1 MNLIIEPII
10 NQAISLLDKESLNA
24 LKKLS
29 GKIIRFELNSIN
41 INKYIFI
48 DNQTILLL
56 DQYDGE
62 EDVHISTTPFT
73 LLRLLLESETSAND
87 PDMKISGDISIAQS
101 MFNIIKNIDWE
112 WKQKIKNQLPT
123 IKTIVKRAEMES
135 FLNQVDTLR
144 DDFERLEQRVQKLT

>member
-1 MNLIIEPII
+1 LNLIIEPII
-10 NQAISLLDKESLNA
+10 NQAIPLLDKESLEA

-48 DNQTILLL
+48 DNQTVMLLN
-56 DQYDGE
+56 QYEGE
-62 EDVHISTTPFT
+62 ADVYISTTPFT
-73 LLRLLLESETSAND
+73 LLRLLVETETSAND
-87 PDMKISGDISIAQS
+87 PDMKITGDISIAQN
-101 MFNIIKNIDWE
+101 MFYIIKNLDWE
-112 WKQKIKNQLPT
+112 WKQKLKLQLPT
-123 IKTIVKRAEMES
+123 AIVNRAEMES

>member
-1 MNLIIEPII
+1 LNLAIETLI
-10 NQAISLLDKESLNA
+10 NQAIPLLDKESLEA

-48 DNQTILLL
+48 DNQTVMLLN
-56 DQYDGE
+56 QYEGE
-62 EDVHISTTPFT
+62 ADVYISTTPFT
-73 LLRLLLESETSAND
+73 LLRLLVETETSAND
-87 PDMKISGDISIAQS
+87 PDMKITGDISIAQN
-101 MFNIIKNIDWE
+101 MFYIIKNLDWE
-112 WKQKIKNQLPT
+112 WKQKLKLQLPT
-123 IKTIVKRAEMES
+123 AIVKRAEMES

>member
-1 MNLIIEPII
+1 LNLAIETLI
-10 NQAISLLDKESLNA
+10 NQAIPLLDKESLEA

-48 DNQTILLL
+48 DNQTVMLLN
-56 DQYDGE
+56 QYEGE
-62 EDVHISTTPFT
+62 ADVYISTTPFT
-73 LLRLLLESETSAND
+73 LLRLLVETETSAND
-87 PDMKISGDISIAQS
+87 PDMKITGDISIAQN
-101 MFNIIKNIDWE
+101 MFYIIKNLDWE
-112 WKQKIKNQLPT
+112 WKQKLKLQLPT
-123 IKTIVKRAEMES
+123 VIVKRAEMES

>member
-1 MNLIIEPII
+1 MNLAIETLI
-10 NQAISLLDKESLNA
+10 NQAIPLLDKDSLDA

-48 DNQTILLL
+48 DNQTVMLLN
-56 DQYDGE
+56 QYEGE
-62 EDVHISTTPFT
+62 ADVHISTTPFT
-73 LLRLLLESETSAND
+73 LLRLLLETETSAND
-87 PDMKISGDISIAQS
+87 PDMKITGDISIAQD
-101 MFNIIKNIDWE
+101 MFYIIKNLDWE
-112 WKQKIKNQLPT
+112 WKQKLKLQLPT
-123 IKTIVKRAEMES
+123 AIVNRAEMES

>member
-1 MNLIIEPII
+1 MNLVIEPII
-10 NQAISLLDKESLNA
+10 NQAISLLDKDSLDA

-48 DNQTILLL
+48 DNQTVMLLN
-56 DQYDGE
+56 QYEGE
-62 EDVHISTTPFT
+62 ADVHISTTPFT
-73 LLRLLLESETSAND
+73 LLRLLVETETSAND
-87 PDMKISGDISIAQS
+87 PDMKITGDISIAQD
-101 MFNIIKNIDWE
+101 MFYIIKNLDWE
-112 WKQKIKNQLPT
+112 WKQKLKLQLPT
-123 IKTIVKRAEMES
+123 AIVNCAEMES

>member
-1 MNLIIEPII
+1 MNLIIETII
-10 NQAISLLDKESLNA
+10 NQAISLLDKDSLNA

-48 DNQTILLL
+48 ENKSIMLLN
-56 DQYDGE
+56 QYDGE

-73 LLRLLLESETSAND
+73 LLRILLESEPSPND
-87 PDMKISGDISIAQS
+87 PDMKITGDISIAQN
-101 MFNIIKNIDWE
+101 MFNIIKNLDWE
-112 WKQKIKNQLPT
+112 WKQKLKLQFPT
-123 IKTIVKRAEMES
+123 AIVNRAEIEI

-144 DDFERLEQRVQKLT
+144 DDLERLELRVQKLI

>member
-1 MNLIIEPII
+1 MNLAIETLI
-10 NQAISLLDKESLNA
+10 NQAIPLLDKDSLDA

-48 DNQTILLL
+48 DNQTVMLLN
-56 DQYDGE
+56 QYEGE
-62 EDVHISTTPFT
+62 ADVHISTTPFT
-73 LLRLLLESETSAND
+73 LLRLLLETETSAND
-87 PDMKISGDISIAQS
+87 PDMKITGDISIAQD
-101 MFNIIKNIDWE
+101 MFYIIKNLDWE
-112 WKQKIKNQLPT
+112 WKQKLKLQLPT
-123 IKTIVKRAEMES
+123 AIVKRAEMES

>member
-1 MNLIIEPII
+1 LNLAIETLI
-10 NQAISLLDKESLNA
+10 NQAIPLLDKESLEA

-48 DNQTILLL
+48 DNQTVMLLN
-56 DQYDGE
+56 QYEGE
-62 EDVHISTTPFT
+62 ADVYISTTPFT
-73 LLRLLLESETSAND
+73 LLRLLVETETSAND
-87 PDMKISGDISIAQS
+87 PDMKITGDISIAQN
-101 MFNIIKNIDWE
+101 MFYIIKNLDWQ
-112 WKQKIKNQLPT
+112 WKQKLKLQLPT
-123 IKTIVKRAEMES
+123 VIVKRAEMES